1 MKEGIFLFPCPASL
15 ACAHVVLPAWNTFI
29 SSIQLSKFYS
39 IIQFLSPQCLGNS
52 FRDPKWAFAF
62 FVQPQ
67 NLNISVLLW
76 SMLSFAASQ
85 RTPKL
90 SILKQ
95 QFIVFH
101 MSFEKQLF
109 LSELTDGCP
118 SGLA

>member
-1 MKEGIFLFPCPASL
+1 MIYK
-15 ACAHVVLPAWNTFI
+15 
-29 SSIQLSKFYS
+29 
-39 IIQFLSPQCLGNS
+39 
-52 FRDPKWAFAF
+52 
-62 FVQPQ
+62 
-67 NLNISVLLW
+67 
-76 SMLSFAASQ
+76 LSFAASQ

-118 SGLA
+118 LV